1 MTKKMIYL
9 EEVLANITKYL
20 LIIGKDTSAMIDRE
34 DTDLELKITITTIV
48 ATWMKMQNM
57 NFILKVYCLIKHRV
71 IYMDKIVEVKNKKKR
86 KEDSTA
92 IFQIL
97 IIITLWKIVEEF
109 AVINLVMES
118 NHLHYLVNFL
128 IRINQKDK
136 IKISIK
142 ILRDNYKYYQ

>member
-1 MTKKMIYL
+1 MIYL

-34 DTDLELKITITTIV
+34 DTDLELKITITTII

-71 IYMDKIVEVKNKKKR
+71 IYMDKIMELKNKNK
-86 KEDSTA
+86 KEDSTS

-97 IIITLWKIVEEF
+97 IIITLWKAVEEF
-109 AVINLVMES
+109 AVISLAMEF

-128 IRINQKDK
+128 IKINQKDK